1 MNSRVVLGVRILFGV
16 FCIIFGVNKF
26 LNFLPMPTIPGDGG
40 QLMQIYFTSGFMS
53 IIGILEILG
62 GVALVANKFV
72 PIALTVLAAI
82 MFNALV
88 FHLLHDMAG
97 IGGAVLGCVLT
108 IILVFAYKERLSS
121 VLTA

>member
-72 PIALTVLAAI
+72 PMALTVLAAI

-108 IILVFAYKERLSS
+108 IILVFAYKERFSS